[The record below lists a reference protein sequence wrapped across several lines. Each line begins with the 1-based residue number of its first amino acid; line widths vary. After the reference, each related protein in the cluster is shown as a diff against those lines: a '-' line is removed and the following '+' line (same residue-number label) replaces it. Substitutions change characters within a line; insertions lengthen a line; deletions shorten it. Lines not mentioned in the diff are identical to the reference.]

1 MDESC
6 IDCDT
11 CRWMCPQVYGRS
23 GIKSAVTK
31 QPFGEQEKMSAYL
44 AMIACPTGSI
54 RLKSPDPLVKDALS
68 AFPVEIDGENIP
80 GVLHMGFHSAS
91 SYGATPY
98 MVLRDDGKN
107 IVIDSPR
114 YNAKL
119 AETIEKEC
127 GGMEYMVLTHRDDV
141 QDHDKWKQR
150 FPNLQRIIHRLD
162 AQKSTKTD
170 KCEILLEG
178 MYVCASLFVTSTM
191 NDDHFT

>member
-31 QPFGEQEKMSAYL
+31 QPEGEDEKIAAYM

-54 RLKSPDPLVKDALS
+54 RLSTPDGLVKDALA
-68 AFPVEIDGENIP
+68 AFPVEIDSKNIP
-80 GVLHMGFHSAS
+80 GIMHMGFHSAS

-98 MVLRDDGKN
+98 MILREDGKN
-107 IVIDSPR
+107 IVIDSAR

-119 AETIEKEC
+119 ADTIEKEC
-127 GGMEYMVLTHRDDV
+127 GGIDYMVLTHRDDV
-141 QDHDKWKQR
+141 QEHDKWKLR

-162 AQKSTKTD
+162 VQKTSKTD
-170 KCEILLEG
+170 SCEVQLEG
-178 MYVCASLFVTSTM
+178 TLY
-191 NDDHFT
+191 NDTLK

>member
-1 MDESC
+1 
-6 IDCDT
+6 
-11 CRWMCPQVYGRS
+11 MCPQVYSRS

-31 QPFGEQEKMSAYL
+31 QPFGEQEKISAYL

-68 AFPVEIDGENIP
+68 AFPVEIDGDNIP
-80 GVLHMGFHSAS
+80 GVLHMGFHSVS